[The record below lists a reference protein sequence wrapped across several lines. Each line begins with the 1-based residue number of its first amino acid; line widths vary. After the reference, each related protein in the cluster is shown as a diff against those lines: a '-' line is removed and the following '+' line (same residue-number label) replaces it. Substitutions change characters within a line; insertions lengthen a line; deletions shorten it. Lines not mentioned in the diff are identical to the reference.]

1 MERERTEFIIK
12 HLTNY
17 INNLILISRQ
27 ELESYNYLI
36 NDLNN
41 IYSSN
46 DNLDDI
52 ALQFN
57 DLLNSKGK

>member
-1 MERERTEFIIK
+1 LERERTEFIIK